1 MKADREVLCA
11 NISEAMK
18 LTDIELR
25 NAALKDLNIVSLS
38 QARRLIQQ
46 CSSKKDSK
54 E

>member
-1 MKADREVLCA
+1 MKADREALRV

-25 NAALKDLNIVSLS
+25 NKALKDLNIVSLS
-38 QARRLIQQ
+38 QARRIIHQ
-46 CSSKKDSK
+46 CQPKENSK